1 MDRAL
6 IVAVAVVVV
15 GLGCGVAVLRPGLA
29 PVGTTALPSLGSG
42 GRVRVWPDGRR
53 AQDVSRFA
61 GRGPAGAK

>member
-29 PVGTTALPSLGSG
+29 PVGTTASPSLEAGR
-42 GRVRVWPDGRR
+42 RVRVLSDGRR

>member
-1 MDRAL
+1 MERAL

-29 PVGTTALPSLGSG
+29 PVGTMPPPSLGSG
-42 GRVRVWPDGRR
+42 GTVRSWSGLRR
-53 AQDVSRFA
+53 GQVVSRFA